1 MTTQVKQV
9 QNVVAIS
16 AESKAIVKGFTEIF
30 SAPSKSKPE
39 GMNASEREVFDG
51 MVKFVQ
57 DFRFTTEERF
67 KQVLNDS
74 GEMEDTDELEEYE
87 HDHFADVMNE
97 VLKERMNITRVVS
110 SSKVKALESEREA
123 LQKQFDELQAKY
135 AAKLAENTAPT
146 GNDY

>member
-39 GMNASEREVFDG
+39 GMNASEREIFDA
-51 MVKFVQ
+51 MVKFVS

-67 KQVLNDS
+67 VQVLNEES

-87 HDHFADVMNE
+87 HDHFADVVNE

-135 AAKLAENTAPT
+135 AAKLAETTSNE
-146 GNDY
+146 Y